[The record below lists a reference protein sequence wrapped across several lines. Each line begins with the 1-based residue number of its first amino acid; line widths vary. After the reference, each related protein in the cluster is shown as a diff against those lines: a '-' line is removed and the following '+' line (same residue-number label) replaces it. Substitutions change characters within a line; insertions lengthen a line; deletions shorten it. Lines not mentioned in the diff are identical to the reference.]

1 MLITRIISILP
12 LHMKAKNEGRED
24 RKITSR
30 EQNGG
35 EGGEHCFPS
44 SRLLSY
50 LIPSTRFPLLNRHET
65 PRVPQVPG
73 HAHLPGLGIG
83 LGIGVGVRKRS
94 LRLPAA
100 TLGPWGWACPV
111 IKVSEWLPCL

>member
-12 LHMKAKNEGRED
+12 SHMKAKYEGRED

-44 SRLLSY
+44 SRL
-50 LIPSTRFPLLNRHET
+50 
-65 PRVPQVPG
+65 
-73 HAHLPGLGIG
+73 
-83 LGIGVGVRKRS
+83 
-94 LRLPAA
+94 
-100 TLGPWGWACPV
+100 
-111 IKVSEWLPCL
+111 